1 MLSASFST
9 TAVTG
14 PTINHQPLHSP
25 ETLALL
31 IINSKTI
38 RQLTQIHAAAIRHE
52 LDNHPTVNFKLQ
64 RSYSSFNRL
73 HSSLTLFNRT
83 HDPNVYY
90 YTSIIHSH
98 AVHNLYYK
106 GIKLYIQMISNNIEP
121 NEFTFSAV
129 LKGCPLQPGKLIH
142 DHVVKLGF
150 ESNMHVRTALVDVYS
165 NGGDLVYA
173 RQLFDKMPERSLV
186 SLTSMITG
194 YAKHGE
200 LVKARALFDEMV
212 ERDVVCWNV
221 MIGGYVKYGKPNEA
235 LTLFREMLRIK
246 MKVNEVTL
254 VTILSACGQ
263 IGALESGRW
272 IQSYIEI
279 NGMNMNVHLGTA
291 LIDMYSKCG
300 SLEDARIVFNKLK
313 NKDVIAYNSMIT
325 GYAMHGLSQE
335 ALLLFKN
342 MCTMRLRPT
351 DISFIGVLNAC
362 AHSGLVAI
370 GKGVFLLMKTKYGIE
385 PTIEHYGC
393 MVNLLGRAGYLEQA
407 YELVKNMKVHP
418 DPVIWGTL
426 LDSCALYKNV
436 ALAEEIV
443 KFLVDY
449 KLANSGTY
457 ILLSNLYAAISNWAG
472 VARMRTMMKDHG
484 VQKEPGCSSIE
495 VHNKVHEF
503 VAGDMKHPNSEQI
516 YMMLE
521 EVNGWLEGHGYAPQ
535 TDIVLHDVGKKERA
549 RSLEVHSEKLAIA
562 FGLISTEP
570 GSSIKIV
577 KNLRVCL
584 DCHEVTK
591 LISKITKRTIVVR
604 DRNRFHHFV
613 NGLCSCGDYW

>member
-1 MLSASFST
+1 
-9 TAVTG
+9 
-14 PTINHQPLHSP
+14 
-25 ETLALL
+25 
-31 IINSKTI
+31 
-38 RQLTQIHAAAIRHE
+38 
-52 LDNHPTVNFKLQ
+52 
-64 RSYSSFNRL
+64 
-73 HSSLTLFNRT
+73 
-83 HDPNVYY
+83 
-90 YTSIIHSH
+90 
-98 AVHNLYYK
+98 
-106 GIKLYIQMISNNIEP
+106 MISNSIEP
-121 NEFTFSAV
+121 NEFTYSAV
-129 LKGCPLQPGKLIH
+129 LKGCPLEPGKLIH
-142 DHVVKLGF
+142 DHVIKLGF
-150 ESNMHVRTALVDVYS
+150 ECNMHVRTALVDVYS
-165 NGGDLVYA
+165 KGGDLVSA
-173 RQLFDKMPERSLV
+173 RKLFDKMPDRSLV

-200 LVKARALFDEMV
+200 LMKARELFDGMV

-221 MIGGYVKYGKPNEA
+221 MISGYVKYGKPNDA
-235 LTLFREMLRIK
+235 LTLFREMLRIE

-263 IGALESGRW
+263 IGSLELGRW
-272 IQSYIEI
+272 IHSYMEN
-279 NGMNMNVHLGTA
+279 NGMNMNIHLGTA

-300 SLEDARIVFNKLK
+300 SLEDARMIFNKLK

-325 GYAMHGLSQE
+325 GYSMHGHSQE
-335 ALLLFKN
+335 TLLLFRN
-342 MCTMRLRPT
+342 MLRMHIQPT
-351 DISFIGVLNAC
+351 DISFIGILNVC

-370 GKGVFLLMKTKYGIE
+370 GKGIFLSMKTKYGIE

-393 MVNLLGRAGYLEQA
+393 MVNLLGRAAYLEQA
-407 YELVKNMKVHP
+407 YELVKNMKVDP

-426 LDSCALYKNV
+426 LDSCTLHKNV
-436 ALAEEIV
+436 VLAEEVV
-443 KFLVDY
+443 KFLVDHN
-449 KLANSGTY
+449 LANSGTY
-457 ILLSNLYAAISNWAG
+457 ILLSNLYAASSNWAG

-484 VQKEPGCSSIE
+484 VHKEPGCSSIE

-503 VAGDMKHPNSEQI
+503 VAGDMKHANSEQI

-521 EVNGWLEGHGYAPQ
+521 EVNGWLKHHGYAPQ
-535 TDIVLHDVGKKERA
+535 TDIVLHDIGKKERA

-591 LISKITKRTIVVR
+591 LISKITRRTIVVR

-613 NGLCSCGDYW
+613 DGLCSCGDYW